1 MTHTP
6 KKSREKLKPQ
16 MVKVP
21 KYQKNSNGK
30 RRELSNVEKGMII
43 AFFIYSIVSTVSL
56 LVGRSLVD
64 CEEFLPAV
72 L

>member
-1 MTHTP
+1 MIRTP
-6 KKSREKLKPQ
+6 KKSRGKLKPQ

-43 AFFIYSIVSTVSL
+43 ATFVLYGVVSTVCL
-56 LVGRSLVD
+56 LVGRTWSTVKS
-64 CEEFLPAV
+64 FL
-72 L
+72 